1 MIILM
6 HLLVSK
12 KRVHVRRDRNSACH
26 SNATSILDFDDDGS
40 KGRTQQYKQG
50 TAGRIFFREI
60 CIIPENYES

>member
-1 MIILM
+1 M
-6 HLLVSK
+6 HLLVAK
-12 KRVHVRRDRNSACH
+12 KGVHVLRDRDSVCH

-40 KGRTQQYKQG
+40 KGRAQQYKQS